1 MPSLHTLNLR
11 DNWLNSLIID
21 DAKMPQ
27 LRFFYLNN
35 MVPRRIK
42 DKFGNEMDVFN
53 KMENLNLAR
62 AKWLNIETLYL
73 EASGISN
80 LGGMNEAQMPKL
92 R

>member
-1 MPSLHTLNLR
+1 
-11 DNWLNSLIID
+11 
-21 DAKMPQ
+21 
-27 LRFFYLNN
+27 
-35 MVPRRIK
+35 
-42 DKFGNEMDVFN
+42 MDVFN